1 MTRGHTRR
9 LMKYESM
16 DILAFLLVENYL
28 KKSVPYYV
36 IFGTYLVHFN
46 F

>member
-28 KKSVPYYV
+28 KKCSILRNFWY
-36 IFGTYLVHFN
+36 IFGSLN
-46 F
+46 FL